1 MNYPIIIVNGSIE
14 KEELKIFIDNPYEE
28 LIKFTI
34 DINQKKIAIGVE
46 MHADSEKVF
55 IESGSSQEDI
65 WGANL
70 YHFGEK
76 ANLEFISLINI
87 SPLRNN
93 KGMEI
98 KDETLRSSIKQIVMD
113 QIKLD
118 YE

>member
-34 DINQKKIAIGVE
+34 DINQKKIAIGGE
-46 MHADSEKVF
+46 MHADSEKVL

-70 YHFGEK
+70 YPFGEK

-98 KDETLRSSIKQIVMD
+98 KDETLRSSIKQILMD
-113 QIKLD
+113 QIKFD